1 MPTSTY
7 VALATQTLG
16 TAVSSVTFSSI
27 PQGYTDLVLVSQL
40 TGSAANNQINIQ
52 VGNGSVDTGSN
63 YSFTQ
68 MYGTGSA
75 TASARSTSQTSILLG
90 YTDAATTSINSNLIA
105 SIQNYSNTTT
115 NKTILSRGNSPA
127 RATAAIVGLWRS
139 TSAINII
146 TVSTGS
152 STFAVGSTFTIYGIA
167 ATSAGAK
174 ATGGTIFSDSQY
186 YYHAF
191 LGNGTFTPTQSI
203 SADVLVVAGG
213 GGGGGSYA
221 GGGGAGGVLAFTGQS
236 LTATNYTCT
245 VGAGGTGGAQGVIGN
260 VGVDSQFGA
269 LTLVK
274 GGGAGG
280 HGVATSANTGG
291 NGGSGGGAGRG
302 AFTTGNVAGGTATS
316 GQGNNG
322 GAYIEATA
330 GNVGAGGGGA
340 GAIGGSQ
347 TVAGTIAGVGGAGVN
362 TYSSWLTATGLGVS
376 GFIAG
381 GGGGGA
387 FSGAAAAGTGGA
399 GGGANG
405 GYGVSG
411 SNATANTGGGGGG
424 GGGNTSYAGGN
435 GGSGIVIVRYL
446 KA

>member
-1 MPTSTY
+1 M
-7 VALATQTLG
+7 
-16 TAVSSVTFSSI
+16 TFSSI

-68 MYGTGSA
+68 LYGTGSA
-75 TASARSTSQTSILLG
+75 AASARSTSQTSILLG
-90 YTDAATTSINSNLIA
+90 YTDAATTSIDSNLIA

-167 ATSAGAK
+167 ATSVGAK

-191 LGNGTFTPTQSI
+191 TGNGTFTPTQSI

-213 GGGGGSYA
+213 GGGGSNRGGGGGAGGLRYFANQSLTAINYSITVGAGGAGAPAGGGAGTGAGTVGVNSSFASNSASGGGYGAGNYVAGPANGGPGGSGGGGGLVSSGTSTGGSGNAGAYSPVEGFAGGGGSAGSGFAGGGGGSGAIGVAATTSAAGAGGTGINTYSNFASATGTGASGFYAGGGGGGSADATAGGAGGA
-221 GGGGAGGVLAFTGQS
+221 GGGGAGG
-236 LTATNYTCT
+236 
-245 VGAGGTGGAQGVIGN
+245 N
-260 VGVDSQFGA
+260 VTINPGINA
-269 LTLVK
+269 I
-274 GGGAGG
+274 
-280 HGVATSANTGG
+280 ANT
-291 NGGSGGGAGRG
+291 GSGGGGSHA
-302 AFTTGNVAGGTATS
+302 AVVAGA
-316 GQGNNG
+316 
-322 GAYIEATA
+322 
-330 GNVGAGGGGA
+330 
-340 GAIGGSQ
+340 
-347 TVAGTIAGVGGAGVN
+347 
-362 TYSSWLTATGLGVS
+362 
-376 GFIAG
+376 
-381 GGGGGA
+381 
-387 FSGAAAAGTGGA
+387 
-399 GGGANG
+399 
-405 GYGVSG
+405 
-411 SNATANTGGGGGG
+411 
-424 GGGNTSYAGGN
+424 